1 MNSLFEVFFPQVEEH
16 NIIKSG
22 LSIAVRYR
30 IEYLEDVE
38 KKAKAFVHAD
48 GRHDPQKLYLELR
61 RCFLDDK

>member
-1 MNSLFEVFFPQVEEH
+1 MNSLFEVLFSQIEEH

-22 LSIAVRYR
+22 LSIAVKHR

-38 KKAKAFVHAD
+38 QKTKAFVYAD
-48 GRHDPQKLYLELR
+48 GRHDPRTLYLELR